1 MLDGWPGTLIV
12 ISHDRYLIERICDS
26 VFALFGDGDVTHL
39 PGGIDEFLDRQRSM
53 ADHAASGTGFAAGTE
68 AIATGSQQKQGSLSA
83 AEKHKISKEMNSLER
98 KIAKVQKREEKIQ
111 QDMADVASSSNG
123 ADTEKLTELDRDL
136 SQAREEREELEMVWM
151 EYGEK
156 LEQQ

>member
-1 MLDGWPGTLIV
+1 
-12 ISHDRYLIERICDS
+12 
-26 VFALFGDGDVTHL
+26 
-39 PGGIDEFLDRQRSM
+39 
-53 ADHAASGTGFAAGTE
+53 
-68 AIATGSQQKQGSLSA
+68 
-83 AEKHKISKEMNSLER
+83 
-98 KIAKVQKREEKIQ
+98 
-111 QDMADVASSSNG
+111 MADVASSSNG

>member
-1 MLDGWPGTLIV
+1 
-12 ISHDRYLIERICDS
+12 
-26 VFALFGDGDVTHL
+26 
-39 PGGIDEFLDRQRSM
+39 
-53 ADHAASGTGFAAGTE
+53 
-68 AIATGSQQKQGSLSA
+68 
-83 AEKHKISKEMNSLER
+83 MNSLER

-111 QDMADVASSSNG
+111 QDMADVASNSNG

-156 LEQQ
+156 FEQQ

>member
-1 MLDGWPGTLIV
+1 
-12 ISHDRYLIERICDS
+12 
-26 VFALFGDGDVTHL
+26 
-39 PGGIDEFLDRQRSM
+39 
-53 ADHAASGTGFAAGTE
+53 
-68 AIATGSQQKQGSLSA
+68 
-83 AEKHKISKEMNSLER
+83 MNSLER